1 MYKWKC
7 PKCGTIGRSKNDPYI
22 HPGMCCK
29 CILQGEVSI
38 IRKIDNNEADTA
50 EEKILKGLG
59 LE

>member
-7 PKCGTIGRSKNDPYI
+7 PKCGHIGKSKNDPET
-22 HPGMCCK
+22 HLGMCCK
-29 CILQGEVSI
+29 CILQSEVSI
-38 IRKIDNNEADTA
+38 IRKIENNEAETT